1 MLKMPSPDSVDENR
15 LSAVFVV
22 YGSRNSAVFGTN
34 AVSGKVAYFPIID
47 TFRKTH

>member
-1 MLKMPSPDSVDENR
+1 MLKIPTPDSVTENR

-22 YGSRNSAVFGTN
+22 YRDKKSAFFGTS
-34 AVSGKVAYFPIID
+34 AISSKVAGLLRVD